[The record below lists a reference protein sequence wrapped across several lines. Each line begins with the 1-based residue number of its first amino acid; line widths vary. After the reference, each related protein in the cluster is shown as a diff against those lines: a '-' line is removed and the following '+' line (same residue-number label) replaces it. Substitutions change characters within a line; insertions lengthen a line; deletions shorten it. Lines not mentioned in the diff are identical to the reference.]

1 MNRGDTICSEVRGDR
16 HTDKPHTCPPTLRTR
31 ADNSPSAIPLWRI
44 PRNHHHRQ
52 PQAGWHSQ
60 LQYVLQ
66 STRTVQHRPSRNLCK
81 VPFHTPRQSAS
92 PPPSTEASPSSLVRE
107 AFFLREMSQRNAS
120 SETGI
125 RRRSSS
131 AVFLIQ
137 AKCTVM
143 GGQQVC
149 NQTFRPDDD
158 GMCGRPAPPHLA
170 VSSLMN
176 ARICDDYTGW
186 PMRHP

>member
-1 MNRGDTICSEVRGDR
+1 MVKSPEKEGDENATSSGRTKEC
-16 HTDKPHTCPPTLRTR
+16 LRC
-31 ADNSPSAIPLWRI
+31 
-44 PRNHHHRQ
+44 
-52 PQAGWHSQ
+52 
-60 LQYVLQ
+60 V
-66 STRTVQHRPSRNLCK
+66 K
-81 VPFHTPRQSAS
+81 
-92 PPPSTEASPSSLVRE
+92 
-107 AFFLREMSQRNAS
+107 
-120 SETGI
+120 
-125 RRRSSS
+125 
-131 AVFLIQ
+131 
-137 AKCTVM
+137 AKGTVM